1 MWSTCVQNHF
11 LVGISNWGIHR
22 EFSDFFSFHHMTNL
36 LFSRDF
42 GISKLL
48 LSRGFRR
55 VVHFFQ
61 KRLSAKISTKR
72 HFQNISKSRLK
83 RKSVM

>member
-1 MWSTCVQNHF
+1 MCSEPLFSWDFEHEK
-11 LVGISNWGIHR
+11 I
-22 EFSDFFSFHHMTNL
+22 SDFFFYHHMTNL

-55 VVHFFQ
+55 GLHFFQ
-61 KRLSAKISTKR
+61 KRLSPKISTKR
-72 HFQNISKSRLK
+72 HFQIISKSRLK